1 MNNLNF
7 IYPEIFI
14 SLSILFLLVLGV
26 FKKKSSNLIFNLSI
40 VSLITTL
47 ALIFSYPSESNV
59 NLFNSTYKIDFLSSF
74 MKILTISSGIFV
86 LIVSSKYLKLLKI
99 FQMEYPIL
107 ILCSI
112 LGMIV
117 MISSN
122 DLIVFFIALELQSL
136 ALYVLASFN
145 RDQTKSSE
153 AGLKYFV
160 LSALSSGLLL
170 YGCSLIY
177 GFSVQQNL

>member
-14 SLSILFLLVLGV
+14 SLSILFLLLLGV
-26 FKKKSSNLIFNLSI
+26 FKKKSSNLNFNLSI

-47 ALIFSYPSESNV
+47 ALIFSYPAESNI

-122 DLIVFFIALELQSL
+122 DLIVFFIALELQ
-136 ALYVLASFN
+136 
-145 RDQTKSSE
+145 
-153 AGLKYFV
+153 
-160 LSALSSGLLL
+160 
-170 YGCSLIY
+170 
-177 GFSVQQNL
+177 

>member
-47 ALIFSYPSESNV
+47 ALIFSYPAESNV

-122 DLIVFFIALELQSL
+122 DLIVF
-136 ALYVLASFN
+136 
-145 RDQTKSSE
+145 
-153 AGLKYFV
+153 
-160 LSALSSGLLL
+160 LLL
-170 YGCSLIY
+170 LNYSR
-177 GFSVQQNL
+177 

>member
-47 ALIFSYPSESNV
+47 ALIFSYPAESNV

-86 LIVSSKYLKLLKI
+86 LAVSSKYLKLLKI
-99 FQMEYPIL
+99 FQM
-107 ILCSI
+107 
-112 LGMIV
+112 
-117 MISSN
+117 
-122 DLIVFFIALELQSL
+122 
-136 ALYVLASFN
+136 
-145 RDQTKSSE
+145 
-153 AGLKYFV
+153 
-160 LSALSSGLLL
+160 
-170 YGCSLIY
+170 
-177 GFSVQQNL
+177 

>member
-14 SLSILFLLVLGV
+14 LLSILFLLILGV

-47 ALIFSYPSESNV
+47 ALIFSYPAESNV

-122 DLIVFFIALELQSL
+122 DLIVF
-136 ALYVLASFN
+136 
-145 RDQTKSSE
+145 
-153 AGLKYFV
+153 
-160 LSALSSGLLL
+160 LLL
-170 YGCSLIY
+170 LNYSR
-177 GFSVQQNL
+177 